1 MKANLFRR
9 YIQPRRNWIPYFV
22 LEIALLFTTAATY
35 YVSSTA
41 ETKDRL
47 RFESDAQA
55 AQAQLRDRLEAYISL
70 LRAGSGLFAASGEVT
85 QQEFRAFVSRL
96 GLRDRYSG
104 IQGIG
109 YSVRV
114 PAATKDAF
122 IEQLRQQGRTNFSI
136 RPNYPRS
143 EYHTIIYLEPQ
154 DRRNQAAI
162 GYDMFSEPI
171 RRTAMERAR
180 DTGSPA
186 ASGKVTLVQEI
197 DKHKQAGF
205 LIYVPVYR
213 NGNIPTTKIQRQT
226 ELLGFIYSPFRAD
239 DLIQGVF
246 GNENRLVNFEI
257 YDGRNLNPT
266 NLLHSSRLNSQNNNV
281 QNNNVLNNRDRPR
294 FQKTQTIN
302 IAGRTWSIVFTSRP
316 KLELTSESNLA
327 PFVAFIGV
335 ATSMILFGVTRS
347 LSQARKIAERSAAA
361 LTESERRFR
370 RLVESNIFGVAF
382 GDFQGGVHYANDYF
396 LQLVGYDRE
405 DLLNGKISWE
415 NLTPP
420 EFLYLDERAAV
431 ELKKHGVATP
441 FEKQYIRKDG
451 TRVPILVGGA
461 LLADTDRSQPEIIAF
476 ILNLS
481 DRNSAQQALRW
492 SEERYRSLVEATA
505 NIIWN
510 TKAEGDIATEQPG
523 WSAFTGQTFAEY
535 QAWGWITAIHPEDR
549 DRTARAWL
557 DALANRSVYE
567 IEHRVRRYDGEY
579 RYMSARAVPVL
590 EADGSIREWV
600 GVHTD
605 ITQRKQAEVER
616 ERLLQR
622 EKAAREEA
630 ETANRAKDEFL
641 ATLSHE
647 LRTPLNA
654 MLGWTQLL
662 RNRKFNETTTARAL
676 ETIDRNTKSLA
687 QLIEDILDM
696 SRIVRGK
703 LHLDIRTI
711 DIAPIVVAAIE
722 TVLPAAT
729 AKDIQIESSLD
740 TTVRPVMG
748 DVNRLQQ
755 VFWNLLSN
763 AVKFTPKDGRIKVRL
778 LQHDSQVQVQV
789 IDNGQGIS
797 SEFLPYVFDR
807 FRQADSTTTREY
819 GGLGLGLSIVR
830 HLVELHGGTVQA
842 ESAGLGKGATFT
854 VILPIRAVDYNLDE
868 PQQQQPQNHN
878 EGSVKRNTLGIA
890 PTSLEGLRIVV
901 VDDEADARDLLDTV
915 LTQYGAEVEICATAQ
930 ETIEAIA
937 RYQPHVLI
945 SDIGM
950 PGEDGYSLMRRLRH
964 LPPEQGG
971 QIPAI
976 ALTAYARAEDR
987 IQALEA
993 GFQQHIPK
1001 PVNPDKLA
1009 AVVSELAGK
1018 VSSDQ

>member
-1 MKANLFRR
+1 MKASLFRR
-9 YIQPRRNWIPYFV
+9 YLQPRRSWIPYFV
-22 LEIALLFTTAATY
+22 LAIALLFTTAATY

-47 RFESDAQA
+47 RFENDVQTAQA
-55 AQAQLRDRLEAYISL
+55 KIRERLETYISL
-70 LRAGSGLFAASGEVT
+70 LRAGSGLFAASEAVT
-85 QQEFRAFVSRL
+85 QQEFQAFIGRL
-96 GLRDRYSG
+96 KLRDRYPG
-104 IQGIG
+104 LQGIG
-109 YSVRV
+109 YAARV
-114 PAATKDAF
+114 PAAAKDAF
-122 IEQLRQQGRTNFSI
+122 VTQLRQQGRTNFKI
-136 RPNYPRS
+136 RPNYARA
-143 EYHTIIYLEPQ
+143 EYYPIVYLEPQ

-162 GYDMFSEPI
+162 GYDMFSESV
-171 RRTAMERAR
+171 RRAAMERACN
-180 DTGSPA
+180 TGFPS

-197 DKHKQAGF
+197 DKQKQAGF
-205 LIYVPVYR
+205 LIYVPVYL
-213 NGNIPTTKIQRQT
+213 NGNIPATTIQRQT
-226 ELLGFIYSPFRAD
+226 ELIGFIYSPIRAG
-239 DLIQGVF
+239 DLIQAIF

-257 YDGRNLNPT
+257 YDGTNVSST
-266 NLLHSSRLNSQNNNV
+266 NLLYSSRLNAANH
-281 QNNNVLNNRDRPR
+281 RDRPR
-294 FQKTQTIN
+294 FRTTQTIN
-302 IAGRTWSIVFTSRP
+302 PVGRTWSIVFTSRP
-316 KLELTSESNLA
+316 ELEITSQSNLA

-335 ATSMILFGVTRS
+335 ATSMILFGMTRS
-347 LSQARKIAERSAAA
+347 LSEARKTAERSAAA

-382 GDFQGGVHYANDYF
+382 GDFQGGIHYANDYF
-396 LQLVGYDRE
+396 LRLVGYDRE

-451 TRVPILVGGA
+451 TRVPILIGGA
-461 LLADTDRSQPEIIAF
+461 LLADTDTSHAEIIGF
-476 ILNLS
+476 IFDLS

-505 NIIWN
+505 NIIWD
-510 TKAEGDIATEQPG
+510 TKAEGEVTTELPG
-523 WSAFTGQTFAEY
+523 WSAFTGQTFEEY
-535 QAWGWITAIHPEDR
+535 QGWGWLAAIHPEDR

-557 DALANRSVYE
+557 KALADRSVYE
-567 IEHRVRRYDGEY
+567 IEHRLRRYDGEY
-579 RYMSARAVPVL
+579 RYMNARGVPVL

-605 ITQRKQAEVER
+605 ITERKLAEVER

-622 EKAAREEA
+622 EQAAREEA
-630 ETANRAKDEFL
+630 ETANRMKDEFL

-654 MLGWTQLL
+654 MLGWTRLL
-662 RNRKFNETTTARAL
+662 RSRKFDETTTAKAL

-703 LHLDIRTI
+703 LHLEIRSLDIT
-711 DIAPIVVAAIE
+711 PVVVAAIE

-729 AKDIQIESSLD
+729 AKDIQIASSLAA
-740 TTVRPVMG
+740 VRPIMG

-755 VFWNLLSN
+755 VFWNLLAN
-763 AVKFTPKDGRIKVRL
+763 AIKFTPKGGRVEVRL
-778 LQHDSQVQVQV
+778 FQLDSQVQVQV
-789 IDNGQGIS
+789 VDNGQGIS
-797 SEFLPYVFDR
+797 PEFLPHVFDR

-842 ESAGLGKGATFT
+842 ESAGLGKGAKFT
-854 VILPIRAVDYNLDE
+854 VILPICAVNYLDE
-868 PQQQQPQNHN
+868 PQQPQSHN
-878 EGSVKRNTLGIA
+878 EETAKVAKRSAEGIA
-890 PTSLEGLRIVV
+890 PTSLAGVRIVV

-915 LTQYGAEVEICATAQ
+915 LTQYGAEVAIASTAQ
-930 ETIEAIA
+930 DAIDAIA
-937 RYQPHVLI
+937 QFQPHVLV

-950 PGEDGYSLMRRLRH
+950 PGEDGYSLMRHLRQ

-1001 PVNPDKLA
+1001 PVNPNKLA
-1009 AVVSELAGK
+1009 AVVSELARK
-1018 VSSDQ
+1018 VSSE